1 MFEPANRSL
10 NLMSSFRRGA
20 PFKHRDNTVISNAV
34 GSAWVVFSSG
44 FEYKYSSIW
53 LTEVRSEEADT
64 HLLMAT
70 RFWGCVSGF

>member
-1 MFEPANRSL
+1 MLREGKVIELNALFE
-10 NLMSSFRRGA
+10 RGA
-20 PFKHRDNTVISNAV
+20 PFKHRDNTVISNVV

-44 FEYKYSSIW
+44 FQYNSSSIW